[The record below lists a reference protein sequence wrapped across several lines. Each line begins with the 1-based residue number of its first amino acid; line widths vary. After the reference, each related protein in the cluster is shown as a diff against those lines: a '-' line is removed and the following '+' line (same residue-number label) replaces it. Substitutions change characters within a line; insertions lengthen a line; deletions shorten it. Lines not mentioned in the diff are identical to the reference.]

1 MPFLRTRAVSIK
13 PCSSRERAHKSLSKL
28 TVCAMLVS
36 IKIVALCLSSAAAL
50 SLHRNAFVS
59 STTLAPAVVPSSRRS
74 PLCAV
79 SDKISRRS
87 VLLGTASLA
96 SALSMPGGA
105 LADDPPPAEAPAAA
119 AASSAATPRAGY
131 SSSADEKA
139 ARLKAQ
145 QDAFKAKLAAQGATV
160 ASASPSSNS
169 VFSFGGGGGKS
180 EPTAEEIARAEKKRE
195 QKAIYKA
202 AMEKAKAG
210 RVDGPGLAGTGIFKA
225 PF

>member
-1 MPFLRTRAVSIK
+1 
-13 PCSSRERAHKSLSKL
+13 
-28 TVCAMLVS
+28 MLVS
-36 IKIVALCLSSAAAL
+36 MKILALCLSSAAAL
-50 SLHRNAFVS
+50 SSLHRNAFVS
-59 STTLAPAVVPSSRRS
+59 TSNSAPAAVVPSSRGS
-74 PLCAV
+74 PLCTV

-96 SALSMPGGA
+96 TALAGPRRA
-105 LADDPPPAEAPAAA
+105 LADDSTAA
-119 AASSAATPRAGY
+119 PRAGY

-145 QDAFKAKLAAQGATV
+145 QDAFKAELAARGANV
-160 ASASPSSNS
+160 ASSPSSS
-169 VFSFGGGGGKS
+169 PFAVGLGGTS
-180 EPTAEEIARAEKKRE
+180 EPTAEELARAEKKRE

>member
-1 MPFLRTRAVSIK
+1 MPSSC
-13 PCSSRERAHKSLSKL
+13 PCSNNHARPDDKSVKLIVGAMRFAMKILSL
-28 TVCAMLVS
+28 WL
-36 IKIVALCLSSAAAL
+36 LSGAAAL
-50 SLHRNAFVS
+50 SLQRTGLVS
-59 STTLAPAVVPSSRRS
+59 LARAVPSSRGNH
-74 PLCAV
+74 LHAV
-79 SDKISRRS
+79 FDDKLSRRS

-96 SALSMPGGA
+96 TALAGPRRA
-105 LADDPPPAEAPAAA
+105 LADDSTAA
-119 AASSAATPRAGY
+119 PRAGY

-145 QDAFKAKLAAQGATV
+145 QDAFKAELAARGANV
-160 ASASPSSNS
+160 ASSPSSS
-169 VFSFGGGGGKS
+169 PFAVGLGGTS
-180 EPTAEEIARAEKKRE
+180 EPTAEELARAEKKRE

>member
-1 MPFLRTRAVSIK
+1 
-13 PCSSRERAHKSLSKL
+13 
-28 TVCAMLVS
+28 MLVS
-36 IKIVALCLSSAAAL
+36 MKILALCLSSAAAL
-50 SLHRNAFVS
+50 SSLHRNAFVS
-59 STTLAPAVVPSSRRS
+59 TSAPAAVVPSSRGS
-74 PLCAV
+74 PLCTV

-119 AASSAATPRAGY
+119 AASSAAAPRAGY

-169 VFSFGGGGGKS
+169 FSFGGGGGTS

>member
-1 MPFLRTRAVSIK
+1 MLVLSTGRAVFHAELVPLLK
-13 PCSSRERAHKSLSKL
+13 QPCSTGRQILSKL
-28 TVCAMLVS
+28 IVGAMRFAM
-36 IKIVALCLSSAAAL
+36 KILSLWLLSGAAAL
-50 SLHRNAFVS
+50 SLQRTGLVS
-59 STTLAPAVVPSSRRS
+59 LARAVPSSRGNH
-74 PLCAV
+74 LHAV
-79 SDKISRRS
+79 FDDKLSRRS

-96 SALSMPGGA
+96 TALAGPRRA
-105 LADDPPPAEAPAAA
+105 LADDSTAA
-119 AASSAATPRAGY
+119 PRAGY

-145 QDAFKAKLAAQGATV
+145 QDAFKAELAARGANV
-160 ASASPSSNS
+160 ASSPSSS
-169 VFSFGGGGGKS
+169 PFAVGLGGTS
-180 EPTAEEIARAEKKRE
+180 EPTAEELARAEKKRE

>member
-1 MPFLRTRAVSIK
+1 MGEGTRRRVGLAHG
-13 PCSSRERAHKSLSKL
+13 RERGDEGIHGVFYVRVGSRLPRA
-28 TVCAMLVS
+28 
-36 IKIVALCLSSAAAL
+36 SSAAA
-50 SLHRNAFVS
+50 
-59 STTLAPAVVPSSRRS
+59 
-74 PLCAV
+74 
-79 SDKISRRS
+79 
-87 VLLGTASLA
+87 
-96 SALSMPGGA
+96 
-105 LADDPPPAEAPAAA
+105 
-119 AASSAATPRAGY
+119 PRAGY

-169 VFSFGGGGGKS
+169 FSFGGGGGTS